1 MLHVV
6 LQCNVTPSCARG
18 SPRDTSSSSF
28 PVFSTEWFINAATIQ
43 PCADIITRTMQWV
56 VRWAIFALLWLFCC
70 RIFLD
75 TRYLQLSSLLVV
87 ALDFAFDVY
96 DFKGNGEVDAF
107 YTGDLLRACN
117 LNPTLKTIAEI
128 GGEKE
133 KGKRMLKKVDCYP
146 IYKACKE
153 SKDQGGFHDFVEIL
167 KLYDKN
173 EDNTILSHQ
182 LYLLLTNLGEKLN
195 KEEAKSLMKE
205 LCEPDDDDGFTPFI
219 RKCLVYSVLTQ
230 DLFDRHNFIYLIILV

>member
-1 MLHVV
+1 MGTSVRPL
-6 LQCNVTPSCARG
+6 P
-18 SPRDTSSSSF
+18 SSSS
-28 PVFSTEWFINAATIQ
+28 
-43 PCADIITRTMQWV
+43 V
-56 VRWAIFALLWLFCC
+56 VREQRGYNNTMAEFGLKKKE
-70 RIFLD
+70 
-75 TRYLQLSSLLVV
+75 VE

-153 SKDQGGFHDFVEIL
+153 SKDQG
-167 KLYDKN
+167 
-173 EDNTILSHQ
+173 
-182 LYLLLTNLGEKLN
+182 
-195 KEEAKSLMKE
+195 KSLMKE

-219 RKCLVYSVLTQ
+219 PFLEKMCAA
-230 DLFDRHNFIYLIILV
+230 

>member
-1 MLHVV
+1 MGTSVRPL
-6 LQCNVTPSCARG
+6 P
-18 SPRDTSSSSF
+18 SSSS
-28 PVFSTEWFINAATIQ
+28 
-43 PCADIITRTMQWV
+43 V
-56 VRWAIFALLWLFCC
+56 VREQRGNNNTMAEFGLKKKE
-70 RIFLD
+70 
-75 TRYLQLSSLLVV
+75 VE

-96 DFKGNGEVDAF
+96 DFKGDGNVDAF
-107 YTGDLLRACN
+107 YTGDLMRACN

-133 KGKRMLKKVDCYP
+133 KGKKMLKKGEVYP

-173 EDNTILSHQ
+173 DDNTMIGNELFR
-182 LYLLLTNLGEKLN
+182 LLTNLGEKLN

-205 LCEPDDDDGFTPFI
+205 LCEPEDDDGFMPFI
-219 RKCLVYSVLTQ
+219 PFLERMCS
-230 DLFDRHNFIYLIILV
+230 NE